1 MLLTIKEQKLLFS
14 NKDTGAP
21 WYKKGKK
28 EGKMKCFHV
37 SVSNNC
43 IWWRVV
49 TEHAMTHV
57 TVANHEHC
65 YDEDNDTEGAR
76 PSLQNE
82 SQHVQEDHDELVVK
96 HERACGLG

>member
-1 MLLTIKEQKLLFS
+1 
-14 NKDTGAP
+14 
-21 WYKKGKK
+21 
-28 EGKMKCFHV
+28 
-37 SVSNNC
+37 
-43 IWWRVV
+43 
-49 TEHAMTHV
+49 MTHV